1 MRDDWILTTPRLAL
15 RPLQDTDFDALCET
29 LQDPQAM
36 KAYEHG
42 FSKEEVSC
50 WLSKQQ
56 ARYAQDGV
64 GLWAVTDRE
73 NGIFLGQ
80 CGITMQEWDGRR
92 VPEIGY
98 LFAKHHW
105 HRGYATEAA
114 VACREYAF
122 RELGL
127 PEVYSIIREN
137 NLPSQKV
144 ARRNGMAVVGRQ
156 IKHYYG
162 MEMPH
167 LVYSVRADAAGK
179 QV

>member
-1 MRDDWILTTPRLAL
+1 MNILETERLRL
-15 RPLQDTDFDALCET
+15 RTLEQTDYDGLCGILQDADV
-29 LQDPQAM
+29 M
-36 KAYEHG
+36 YAYEHA
-42 FSKEEVSC
+42 FDDREVQD
-50 WLSKQQ
+50 WLDRQL
-56 ARYAQDGV
+56 ARYRQDGF
-64 GLWAVTDRE
+64 GLWAVILKETRE
-73 NGIFLGQ
+73 LIGQ
-80 CGITMQEWDGRR
+80 CGITMQEWQGRR

-98 LFAKHHW
+98 LFAKRYW

-156 IKHYYG
+156 VKHYYG

-167 LVYSVRADAAGK
+167 LVFSVRADAAGR

>member
-1 MRDDWILTTPRLAL
+1 MNILETERLELRAL
-15 RPLQDTDFDALCET
+15 EQSDFADLCRILQDADV
-29 LQDPQAM
+29 M
-36 KAYEHG
+36 YAYEHA
-42 FSKEEVSC
+42 FDDREVQD
-50 WLSKQQ
+50 WLDRQL
-56 ARYAQDGV
+56 ARYRQDGF
-64 GLWAVTDRE
+64 GLWAVILKENRE
-73 NGIFLGQ
+73 LIGQ
-80 CGITMQEWDGRR
+80 CGITMQEWEGRR

-144 ARRNGMAVVGRQ
+144 ARRNGMTVVGRQ
-156 IKHYYG
+156 VKHYYG

-167 LVYSVRADAAGK
+167 LVFSVRADAAGNRA
-179 QV
+179 

>member
-1 MRDDWILTTPRLAL
+1 MNILETERLRL
-15 RPLQDTDFDALCET
+15 RTLEQTDYDRLCGILQDADV
-29 LQDPQAM
+29 M
-36 KAYEHG
+36 YAYEHA
-42 FSKEEVSC
+42 FDDREVQD
-50 WLSKQQ
+50 WLDRQL
-56 ARYAQDGV
+56 ARYRQDGF
-64 GLWAVTDRE
+64 GLWAVILKETRE
-73 NGIFLGQ
+73 LIGQ
-80 CGITMQEWDGRR
+80 CGITMQEWQGRR

-98 LFAKHHW
+98 LFAKRYW

-144 ARRNGMAVVGRQ
+144 ARRHGMAVVGRQ
-156 IKHYYG
+156 VKHYYG

-167 LVYSVRADAAGK
+167 LVFSIRADAVGK
-179 QV
+179 RA

>member
-1 MRDDWILTTPRLAL
+1 MIETERLLLRELTQADLPAVC
-15 RPLQDTDFDALCET
+15 DT
-29 LQDPQAM
+29 LQNDEVRRV
-36 KAYEHG
+36 YEHDFTG
-42 FSKEEVSC
+42 EEAAA
-50 WLSKQQ
+50 WIDRQR
-56 ARYAQDGV
+56 ARYERYGF
-64 GLWAVTDRE
+64 GLWAVILKENRE
-73 NGIFLGQ
+73 LIGQ
-80 CGITMQEWDGRR
+80 CGITMQEWEGRR

-98 LFAKHHW
+98 LFAKHYW

-114 VACREYAF
+114 AACREYAF

-144 ARRNGMAVVGRQ
+144 ARRNGMTVVGRQ

-167 LVYSVRADAAGK
+167 LVFSVRAGTAGR
-179 QV
+179 QA